1 MPRARRHGT
10 APLLEEPLHEPVLE
24 TVERDDGKA
33 ATGLQHLLGGRQ
45 PALEPLQLLVQMAAD
60 RLEGPGRRVLPGAG
74 LVAHRLAD
82 DPGELARP
90 LARPRGDAAA
100 GDAAGLRLLPIMVD
114 DAADTGI
121 F

>member
-45 PALEPLQLLVQMAAD
+45 PALELLQLLVQMDAD
-60 RLEGPGRRVLPGAG
+60 RLEGRSEE
-74 LVAHRLAD
+74 HTS
-82 DPGELARP
+82 ELQSLMRISYAVFC
-90 LARPRGDAAA
+90 LTQKIISTQNTHS
-100 GDAAGLRLLPIMVD
+100 LNKSIL
-114 DAADTGI
+114 TYH
-121 F
+121 